1 MKSKQKGIVLA
12 IIAAFLWGIM
22 GIFVRV
28 ARDSIGPLE
37 ISFFRCIITGLVFLA
52 FLAVTKPS
60 ALHVSGKGLLICV
73 LYGAVAYS
81 LSFTTYSLSV
91 TRLPVA
97 VATILMYLS
106 PVWVTLL
113 SVIVFHDKPSK
124 NGILAIVICL
134 AGAVLSADLLSMG
147 QVRLDPLGILM
158 GIINGFGM
166 ALQILIPRYFADR
179 YSKDTMLVYGFLGAA
194 LVLGF
199 FLGILMG
206 IINGF
211 GMALQILI
219 PRYFA
224 DRYSKDTMLV
234 YGFLG
239 AALVLGF
246 FVDFGQI
253 GAALTADSRLEFLGA
268 ILMLSVL
275 CTMVANISYVKS
287 SDYIT
292 ASESSILGALEVVV
306 GSLAG
311 FLVYHEQLKLLQFLG
326 MVLVIGG
333 AIISQMP
340 EKPLARRH

>member
-134 AGAVLSADLLSMG
+134 VGAVLSADLLSMG

-199 FLGILMG
+199 F
-206 IINGF
+206 
-211 GMALQILI
+211 
-219 PRYFA
+219 
-224 DRYSKDTMLV
+224 
-234 YGFLG
+234 
-239 AALVLGF
+239 
-246 FVDFGQI
+246 VDF
-253 GAALTADSRLEFLGA
+253 A
-268 ILMLSVL
+268 
-275 CTMVANISYVKS
+275 
-287 SDYIT
+287 
-292 ASESSILGALEVVV
+292 
-306 GSLAG
+306 
-311 FLVYHEQLKLLQFLG
+311 
-326 MVLVIGG
+326 
-333 AIISQMP
+333 
-340 EKPLARRH
+340 

>member
-12 IIAAFLWGIM
+12 ITAAFFWGIM

-28 ARDSIGPLE
+28 ARNSIGPLE
-37 ISFFRCIITGLVFLA
+37 ISFSRCIITGLVFLA
-52 FLAVTKPS
+52 FLAVTKPA
-60 ALHVSGKGLLICV
+60 ALRVSGKGLLICV
-73 LYGAVAYS
+73 LYGAAAYS

-113 SVIVFHDKPSK
+113 SVIVFHDKPSR

-158 GIINGFGM
+158 GVINGFGM
-166 ALQILIPRYFADR
+166 ALQILIPRYFA
-179 YSKDTMLVYGFLGAA
+179 G
-194 LVLGF
+194 
-199 FLGILMG
+199 
-206 IINGF
+206 
-211 GMALQILI
+211 
-219 PRYFA
+219 
-224 DRYSKDTMLV
+224 RYSKDTMLV

-253 GAALTADSRLEFLGA
+253 GAALTADSRLEFLAA
-268 ILMLSVL
+268 ILTLSVL
-275 CTMVANISYVKS
+275 CTMGANISYVKS

-311 FLVYHEQLKLLQFLG
+311 FLVYHEQLKPLQFLG

-340 EKPLARRH
+340 ERPLARRR

>member
-134 AGAVLSADLLSMG
+134 VGAVLSADLLSMG
-147 QVRLDPLGILM
+147 QVRLDP
-158 GIINGFGM
+158 
-166 ALQILIPRYFADR
+166 
-179 YSKDTMLVYGFLGAA
+179 
-194 LVLGF
+194 
-199 FLGILMG
+199 LGILMG

>member
-199 FLGILMG
+199 F
-206 IINGF
+206 
-211 GMALQILI
+211 
-219 PRYFA
+219 
-224 DRYSKDTMLV
+224 
-234 YGFLG
+234 
-239 AALVLGF
+239 
-246 FVDFGQI
+246 VDFGQI

-326 MVLVIGG
+326 MLLVIGG

>member
-147 QVRLDPLGILM
+147 QIRLDP
-158 GIINGFGM
+158 
-166 ALQILIPRYFADR
+166 
-179 YSKDTMLVYGFLGAA
+179 
-194 LVLGF
+194 
-199 FLGILMG
+199 LGILMG

>member
-1 MKSKQKGIVLA
+1 MKNKYKGIALA
-12 IIAAFLWGIM
+12 ILAAFLWGIM

-28 ARDSIGPLE
+28 ARASIGPLE

-60 ALHVSGKGLLICV
+60 ALRVSGKGLLVCI

-81 LSFTTYSLSV
+81 LSFTTYSLAV
-91 TRLPVA
+91 IRLPVA

-158 GIINGFGM
+158 GIVNGFG
-166 ALQILIPRYFADR
+166 L
-179 YSKDTMLVYGFLGAA
+179 
-194 LVLGF
+194 
-199 FLGILMG
+199 
-206 IINGF
+206 
-211 GMALQILI
+211 ALQILI

-246 FVDFGQI
+246 FVDF
-253 GAALTADSRLEFLGA
+253 T
-268 ILMLSVL
+268 
-275 CTMVANISYVKS
+275 
-287 SDYIT
+287 
-292 ASESSILGALEVVV
+292 
-306 GSLAG
+306 
-311 FLVYHEQLKLLQFLG
+311 
-326 MVLVIGG
+326 
-333 AIISQMP
+333 
-340 EKPLARRH
+340 

>member
-199 FLGILMG
+199 F
-206 IINGF
+206 
-211 GMALQILI
+211 
-219 PRYFA
+219 
-224 DRYSKDTMLV
+224 
-234 YGFLG
+234 
-239 AALVLGF
+239 
-246 FVDFGQI
+246 VDFGQI

>member
-147 QVRLDPLGILM
+147 QIRLDPLGILM

-199 FLGILMG
+199 F
-206 IINGF
+206 
-211 GMALQILI
+211 
-219 PRYFA
+219 
-224 DRYSKDTMLV
+224 
-234 YGFLG
+234 
-239 AALVLGF
+239 
-246 FVDFGQI
+246 VDFSQI

-275 CTMVANISYVKS
+275 CTTVANISYVKS

-333 AIISQMP
+333 AIISQMS

>member
-134 AGAVLSADLLSMG
+134 VGAVLSADLLSMG
-147 QVRLDPLGILM
+147 QIRLDP
-158 GIINGFGM
+158 
-166 ALQILIPRYFADR
+166 
-179 YSKDTMLVYGFLGAA
+179 
-194 LVLGF
+194 
-199 FLGILMG
+199 LGILMG

>member
-1 MKSKQKGIVLA
+1 MSGWPGTASAL
-12 IIAAFLWGIM
+12 
-22 GIFVRV
+22 
-28 ARDSIGPLE
+28 
-37 ISFFRCIITGLVFLA
+37 CIITGLVFLA

-199 FLGILMG
+199 F
-206 IINGF
+206 
-211 GMALQILI
+211 
-219 PRYFA
+219 
-224 DRYSKDTMLV
+224 
-234 YGFLG
+234 
-239 AALVLGF
+239 
-246 FVDFGQI
+246 VDFGQI

-326 MVLVIGG
+326 MLLVIGG

>member
-147 QVRLDPLGILM
+147 QIRLDPLGILM
-158 GIINGFGM
+158 GII
-166 ALQILIPRYFADR
+166 
-179 YSKDTMLVYGFLGAA
+179 T
-194 LVLGF
+194 
-199 FLGILMG
+199 
-206 IINGF
+206 GF

>member
-1 MKSKQKGIVLA
+1 MERQSQGEVHPMKSKHKGILLA

-28 ARDSIGPLE
+28 ARASIGPLE
-37 ISFFRCIITGLVFLA
+37 ISFFRCIITGLVFLL

-60 ALHVSGKGLLICV
+60 ALRVSGKGLLVCI

-81 LSFTTYSLSV
+81 LSFTTYSLAV
-91 TRLPVA
+91 IRLPVA

-113 SVIVFHDKPSK
+113 SVLVFHDKPRK
-124 NGILAIVICL
+124 NGILAIMICL
-134 AGAVLSADLLSMG
+134 AGAVFSADLLSMG

-158 GIINGFGM
+158 GI
-166 ALQILIPRYFADR
+166 
-179 YSKDTMLVYGFLGAA
+179 V
-194 LVLGF
+194 
-199 FLGILMG
+199 
-206 IINGF
+206 NGF

-326 MVLVIGG
+326 MSLVIGG

>member
-134 AGAVLSADLLSMG
+134 AGAVLSANLLSMG
-147 QVRLDPLGILM
+147 QIRLDP
-158 GIINGFGM
+158 
-166 ALQILIPRYFADR
+166 
-179 YSKDTMLVYGFLGAA
+179 
-194 LVLGF
+194 
-199 FLGILMG
+199 LGILMG

>member
-1 MKSKQKGIVLA
+1 M
-12 IIAAFLWGIM
+12 
-22 GIFVRV
+22 
-28 ARDSIGPLE
+28 
-37 ISFFRCIITGLVFLA
+37 
-52 FLAVTKPS
+52 
-60 ALHVSGKGLLICV
+60 
-73 LYGAVAYS
+73 AYS
-81 LSFTTYSLSV
+81 LSFTTYSLAV
-91 TRLPVA
+91 IRLPVA

-158 GIINGFGM
+158 GIVNGFG
-166 ALQILIPRYFADR
+166 L
-179 YSKDTMLVYGFLGAA
+179 
-194 LVLGF
+194 
-199 FLGILMG
+199 
-206 IINGF
+206 
-211 GMALQILI
+211 ALQILI

-326 MVLVIGG
+326 MILVIGG

>member
-1 MKSKQKGIVLA
+1 MRPFCGAS
-12 IIAAFLWGIM
+12 WGSSS
-22 GIFVRV
+22 GWPGQHR
-28 ARDSIGPLE
+28 PLE

-60 ALHVSGKGLLICV
+60 ALRVSGKGLLICI

-81 LSFTTYSLSV
+81 LSFTTYSLAV
-91 TRLPVA
+91 IRLPVA

-158 GIINGFGM
+158 GIVNGFG
-166 ALQILIPRYFADR
+166 L
-179 YSKDTMLVYGFLGAA
+179 
-194 LVLGF
+194 
-199 FLGILMG
+199 
-206 IINGF
+206 
-211 GMALQILI
+211 ALQILI

-326 MVLVIGG
+326 MILVIGG